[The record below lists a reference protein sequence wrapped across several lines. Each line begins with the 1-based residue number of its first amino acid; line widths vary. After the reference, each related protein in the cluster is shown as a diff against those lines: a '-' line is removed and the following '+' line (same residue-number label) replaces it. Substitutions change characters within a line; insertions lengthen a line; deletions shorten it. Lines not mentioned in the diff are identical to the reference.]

1 MKFKLIEEFKEFAI
15 KGNMID
21 IAVGVIIGT
30 AFNNVVDVL
39 VKEVFLPPLSMLT
52 DGINY
57 QNRKVVLSAAT
68 DTHEEIAIGY
78 GKLIEAGI
86 DFFIISLTV
95 FFIIKLMNSL
105 RNKADDVED
114 KTVKT
119 PKDIQLLNDISESL
133 KKQNELLE
141 RKN

>member
-21 IAVGVIIGT
+21 IAVGVIIGS
-30 AFNNVVDVL
+30 AFNSVVDVL

-68 DTHEEIAIGY
+68 ATHEEIAIGY

-133 KKQNELLE
+133 KKQNELLQ
-141 RKN
+141 RKS